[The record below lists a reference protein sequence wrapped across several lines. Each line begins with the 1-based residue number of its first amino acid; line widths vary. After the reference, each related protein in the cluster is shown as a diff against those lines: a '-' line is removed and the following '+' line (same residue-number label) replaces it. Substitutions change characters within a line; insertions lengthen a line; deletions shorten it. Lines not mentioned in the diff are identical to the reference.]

1 MHENFCWMSYVAIAG
16 VRLCLEQDRRLP
28 TRHEESPSLRDYPAQ
43 ELAFQYELA
52 VHQVYQE
59 TKLPDDALPEDC
71 AWTINQVLD
80 KGWLPD

>member
-1 MHENFCWMSYVAIAG
+1 MLFRFYQSSKLWLTQLKTAVK
-16 VRLCLEQDRRLP
+16 
-28 TRHEESPSLRDYPAQ
+28 ESPSLGDYPAE

-59 TKLPDDALPEDC
+59 TKLPSAMLPENC
-71 AWTINQVLD
+71 PWTINQVLN